1 MSRKILTTIKIR
13 RNVILLSLSF
23 IFIFNFYL
31 FTNIV
36 TSIGGELNIN
46 IANLNDIPIDEIEEG
61 EYFKISVYDPLSE
74 TVYLTDVDIRFNE
87 INYKISPDSTN
98 NEIEIIA
105 PNVDYDKDFII
116 YASKEGYDDVQKIIT
131 ILNIAKPSL
140 FIFHEEYIV
149 DEGKLFS
156 VTITKNDRNGDPV
169 EGVKVYIQNS
179 PESGSEYTDE
189 YGNAKLITPKDFVKF
204 TVIASKSG
212 YEDGTMIFDVNI
224 EKTLWESIIED
235 PYFLVYI
242 AIIILIFAV
251 IFVNIKQKRSIFDRT
266 KQIIDNKT
274 IEKYSE
280 QPTASYYTQKI
291 NVQHHSNEAVRL
303 NPTEDSKV
311 EEIRITRSMK
321 NKEII
326 PVKSEKNEPQRYMKR
341 KDIKNDNEWFK
352 GIDEIRYEI
361 DKITGKI
368 DENGLDKWYEGVDI
382 HKDKINEK
390 MKKKKKK

>member
-1 MSRKILTTIKIR
+1 MSRKILTIIKIR

-31 FTNIV
+31 FINIV

-74 TVYLTDVDIRFNE
+74 TVYLTDVDICFNE

-116 YASKEGYDDVQKIIT
+116 YASKEGYDDIQKIIT

-235 PYFLVYI
+235 PYFIVYI

-321 NKEII
+321 DKEII

-341 KDIKNDNEWFK
+341 KDIKND
-352 GIDEIRYEI
+352 D
-361 DKITGKI
+361 
-368 DENGLDKWYEGVDI
+368 
-382 HKDKINEK
+382 
-390 MKKKKKK
+390 

>member
-189 YGNAKLITPKDFVKF
+189 YGNAKLTTPKDFVKF

-326 PVKSEKNEPQRYMKR
+326 PVKSEKNEPQRCMKR